1 MPTGT
6 LTLTNNSTV
15 VKGTGTAFNTELK
28 PGDFIVSVVGGVTY
42 TLPVKTVDSATQAT
56 LIKAYDGPTQAGAA
70 WYAVPR
76 DAMNTITAQL
86 TAETAKALRGL
97 NLDKNNWQQVFSGTG
112 NITVMLPDGS
122 TYTGPAWNS
131 FTAALNLK
139 ADKTEVD
146 KKANKSDLGNSASR
160 DVGSTVGTVAD
171 GNDKRLNT
179 IDGKSGGKL
188 SSSIELDGKQK
199 GVKIKNQSNAQY
211 GGMYAYA
218 DTAPFFTDI
227 STPADGYF
235 YPLWASK
242 YFFSGRHAGAFWEG
256 LLIENTEP
264 ALITGFTTEGGKSQ
278 GLVRQ
283 STEGDLSWIRHISCV
298 SVTQASDRDL
308 KENIEKIQSS
318 LEKVNRL
325 NGVTFNW
332 KKDGYPSAGVI
343 AQDVM
348 EVLPECIASQI
359 NPITEERN
367 YAVEYPGLIGL
378 LVEAVKELS
387 MKVEA
392 LENEK
397 INK

>member
-1 MPTGT
+1 MPAGT
-6 LTLTNNSTV
+6 ITLKNNSAAVT
-15 VKGTGTAFNTELK
+15 GSGTAFSTELK
-28 PGDFIVSVVGGVTY
+28 ANDFIVVTVGQTVY
-42 TLPVKTVDSATQAT
+42 TLGVKSVESNTALT
-56 LIKAYDGPTQAGAA
+56 LVRNFDGPSSGGLAWTPIPYGAM
-70 WYAVPR
+70 V
-76 DAMNTITAQL
+76 TITAQ
-86 TAETAKALRGL
+86 THAYTTEAIRGL
-97 NLDKNNWQQVFSGTG
+97 LLDKNNWQQVFSGTG
-112 NITVMLPDGS
+112 NITVTLPDGS

-227 STPADGYF
+227 SKPANGDF
-235 YPLWASK
+235 FPLWVSK
-242 YFFSGRHAGAFWEG
+242 YFFSGRHAGAFWKG

-264 ALITGFTTEGGKSQ
+264 ALITGFTTEGDKSQ
-278 GLVRQ
+278 GLIRQ
-283 STEGDLSWIRHISCV
+283 STEGDLSWIRNVSCV
-298 SVTQASDRDL
+298 SLTQTSDRDL
-308 KENIEKIQSS
+308 KNNIQKIDGA
-318 LEKVNRL
+318 LYKVQQL

-397 INK
+397 PNK